1 MFVKGFSIGIDKNKR
16 LWLIMI
22 GAVTIAV
29 LLIVISFISVYK
41 GTTKNSKIVEALDI
55 SNISSYKANYT
66 LNVKSNKNQNNY
78 MIEEEYRDGEK
89 EFFEFKVTD
98 IDEIITYTLDNNTL
112 HIQSNKQNLNY
123 LLSDYIVKKE
133 NLISVSTFFELYEKA
148 IQDDNKYFSVSIEEQ
163 DNKLTYIIKVAH
175 DENLSDE
182 YTFLNNVSKLELI
195 INKEKNT
202 FEEYV
207 LYDDNANAYIDIIY
221 DNFLI
226 NN

>member
-78 MIEEEYRDGEK
+78 IPQY
-89 EFFEFKVTD
+89 
-98 IDEIITYTLDNNTL
+98 I
-112 HIQSNKQNLNY
+112 
-123 LLSDYIVKKE
+123 LL
-133 NLISVSTFFELYEKA
+133 FLY
-148 IQDDNKYFSVSIEEQ
+148 
-163 DNKLTYIIKVAH
+163 
-175 DENLSDE
+175 
-182 YTFLNNVSKLELI
+182 
-195 INKEKNT
+195 
-202 FEEYV
+202 
-207 LYDDNANAYIDIIY
+207 
-221 DNFLI
+221 
-226 NN
+226 